1 MAILA
6 GFFGAAAG
14 VRVRVV
20 LLGALDL
27 VGVDV
32 GKSRVGSSLTDSG
45 SGSVVSCTSDE
56 RFVDKGGLGGSR
68 SVKISGLSVEARAWR
83 TAPESLRFSRD
94 SRL

>member
-32 GKSRVGSSLTDSG
+32 GTSGVGSSLADSSSG
-45 SGSVVSCTSDE
+45 SVSCTSDIRSE
-56 RFVDKGGLGGSR
+56 GNSGLAGSR
-68 SVKISGLSVEARAWR
+68 SVKVSGLSEEARAWR
-83 TAPESLRFSRD
+83 TASESLRFSRD